1 MWQQKRVS
9 VVFPAYNEAP
19 NITRAVREF
28 QGPGVVDELLVVDNN
43 STDGTA
49 DLARQ
54 AGARVVREPRQGYGH
69 ALQCGL
75 REATGDLVILA
86 EPDGTFMGKDVL
98 KLLVYADD
106 FQLVMGTRTSSV
118 FIWQGANMGWFLKW
132 GNWAVAKFLQALFN
146 GPALTDMGCTLRLIH
161 RSALKK
167 ILPDLTVGSSHF
179 LPEMV
184 TLALLAKIPMVEI
197 SVNYCPRVGESKIT
211 GQVSRAIRVGFRM
224 ISLVLWYRV
233 TRWGLWRLTVR
244 RDRRRRN
251 LGMAGRSAPTGSK
264 RR

>member
-19 NITRAVREF
+19 NVTRAVKEF
-28 QGPGVVDELLVVDNN
+28 AAVGLIDEILVVDNN
-43 STDGTA
+43 SSDGTGE
-49 DLARQ
+49 LAAK
-54 AGARVVREPRQGYGH
+54 AGARVVREQRQGYGN

-75 REATGDLVILA
+75 REATGDLIILA
-86 EPDGTFMGKDVL
+86 EPDGTFMGKDVM
-98 KLLVYADD
+98 KLLVYSDD
-106 FQLVMGTRTSSV
+106 FQLVMGTRTSSL
-118 FIWQGANMGWFLKW
+118 FIWHGANMGWFLKW
-132 GNWAVAKFLQALFN
+132 GNWIVAKFLQIIFN

-167 ILPDLTVGSSHF
+167 ILPDLTVGGSHL

-211 GQVSRAIRVGFRM
+211 GQIHRAFKVGFAM
-224 ISLVLWYRV
+224 IGLVLRYRF
-233 TRWGLWRLTVR
+233 TRWGFWKLNVK
-244 RDRRRRN
+244 RDRRHSN
-251 LGMAGRSAPTGSK
+251 LGIS
-264 RR
+264 RRAHAKH

>member
-1 MWQQKRVS
+1 MWQGQRVS

-19 NITRAVREF
+19 NIARAVKEF
-28 QGPGVVDELLVVDNN
+28 QSPGIVDEILVVDNN
-43 STDGTA
+43 SSDGTA
-49 DLARQ
+49 ELARKS
-54 AGARVVREPRQGYGH
+54 GAQVVVEQRQGYGH

-75 REATGDLVILA
+75 REATGDLIILA
-86 EPDGTFMGKDVL
+86 EPDGTFMGKDIL

-106 FQLVMGTRTSSV
+106 FQLVMGTRTSSL
-118 FIWQGANMGWFLKW
+118 FIWQDANMGWFLKW
-132 GNWAVAKFLQALFN
+132 GNWVVAKFLQAFFN

-161 RSALKK
+161 RKALKK
-167 ILPDLTVGSSHF
+167 ILPDLTVGGSHF

-211 GQVSRAIRVGFRM
+211 GQLYRAFRVGFNM
-224 ISLVLWYRV
+224 IALVLWYRF
-233 TRWGLWRLTVR
+233 TRWGMWRLNVR
-244 RDRRRRN
+244 RDRRRRRS
-251 LGMAGRSAPTGSK
+251 LGVAARSSQTA